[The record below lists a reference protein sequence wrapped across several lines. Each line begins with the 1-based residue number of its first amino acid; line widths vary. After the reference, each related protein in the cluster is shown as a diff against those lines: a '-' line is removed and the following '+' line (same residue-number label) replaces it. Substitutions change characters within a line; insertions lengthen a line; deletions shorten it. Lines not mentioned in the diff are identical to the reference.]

1 MRYWINDDALKNSA
15 FSKSNAW
22 RNEDLARDLMI
33 KKYWACKTA
42 TGPKGKALPIIRAFS
57 SLPIS
62 LLASLPFSLFI
73 FLHPNPLREASS
85 LPASMA
91 SISFSISFSLHSHSQ
106 SFPDV
111 NAFSSLSLCPFFR
124 PSHHHI
130 SIIYTQIMLWGGEMS
145 FIDVHFEKC
154 LSWQRTGF
162 SHAKQILSN
171 NPIWKLPKEV
181 NIRE

>member
-42 TGPKGKALPIIRAFS
+42 TGPKGKALPIMRAFS

-91 SISFSISFSLHSHSQ
+91 SISFSISFSLHSYSQ

-111 NAFSSLSLCPFFR
+111 NAFSSLSLSVLFSVPPTTTSLSFTHKYCYGGKNVFYWCAFWEMPLMAENWLFTCKANPF
-124 PSHHHI
+124 
-130 SIIYTQIMLWGGEMS
+130 
-145 FIDVHFEKC
+145 
-154 LSWQRTGF
+154 
-162 SHAKQILSN
+162 
-171 NPIWKLPKEV
+171 
-181 NIRE
+181 

>member
-42 TGPKGKALPIIRAFS
+42 TGPKGKALPIMRAFS

-91 SISFSISFSLHSHSQ
+91 SISFSISFSLHSYSQ

-130 SIIYTQIMLWGGEMS
+130 SIIYTQIMLWGG
-145 FIDVHFEKC
+145 KC
-154 LSWQRTGF
+154 LLLMCILRNASHGRELAFHMQSKSFLTTLSENSQR
-162 SHAKQILSN
+162 K
-171 NPIWKLPKEV
+171 
-181 NIRE
+181 

>member
-130 SIIYTQIMLWGGEMS
+130 SIIYTQIMLWGG
-145 FIDVHFEKC
+145 KC
-154 LSWQRTGF
+154 LLLMCILRNASHGRELAFHMQSKSFLTTLSENSQR
-162 SHAKQILSN
+162 K
-171 NPIWKLPKEV
+171 
-181 NIRE
+181 

>member
-91 SISFSISFSLHSHSQ
+91 SISFSISFSLHSYSQ

-111 NAFSSLSLCPFFR
+111 NAFSSLSLSFF
-124 PSHHHI
+124 PSLPPPHLYHLH
-130 SIIYTQIMLWGGEMS
+130 TNNAMGGKMS